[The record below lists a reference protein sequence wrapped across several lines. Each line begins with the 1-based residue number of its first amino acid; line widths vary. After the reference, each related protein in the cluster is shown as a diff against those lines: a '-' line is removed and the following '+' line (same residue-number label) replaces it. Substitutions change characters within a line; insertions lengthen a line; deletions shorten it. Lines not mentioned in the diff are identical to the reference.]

1 MKFSGKISLIISMII
16 FGTIGIFVKYIVY
29 SSAMIAMIRG
39 IIGALFLFLVHALR
53 KDKYNVVELKNNML
67 YIIISGALIGF
78 NWVLLFESYKYT
90 TVSIA
95 TVCYYMEPVFVVIA
109 SIFLFKERP
118 SLKRIIC
125 VIVALIGIVFVSGM
139 IESDLIGI
147 KGVIIALIA
156 ALMYACVIL
165 LNKKIKNLTSI
176 DRTSFQLLVA
186 GIVVIPY
193 FILTEDFS
201 IITFN
206 LKSVILLVIVCLI
219 CTGVAYALY
228 FGSIEKVE
236 TSSVAILSYIDPI
249 VSIVLSF
256 VILAEKVSLFSWI
269 GIILIIASAIISETN
284 IKSKN

>member
-1 MKFSGKISLIISMII
+1 
-16 FGTIGIFVKYIVY
+16 
-29 SSAMIAMIRG
+29 
-39 IIGALFLFLVHALR
+39 
-53 KDKYNVVELKNNML
+53 
-67 YIIISGALIGF
+67 
-78 NWVLLFESYKYT
+78 
-90 TVSIA
+90 
-95 TVCYYMEPVFVVIA
+95 
-109 SIFLFKERP
+109 
-118 SLKRIIC
+118 
-125 VIVALIGIVFVSGM
+125 M
-139 IESDLIGI
+139 IESDLSGI

-165 LNKKIKNLTSI
+165 LNKKIKNLSSI
-176 DRTSFQLLVA
+176 DRTSFQLLIA

>member
-139 IESDLIGI
+139 IESDLSGI

-176 DRTSFQLLVA
+176 DRTSFQLLIA

-236 TSSVAILSYIDPI
+236 TSSVAILSYIDPL

-269 GIILIIASAIISETN
+269 GIILIIASAIISET
-284 IKSKN
+284 KFKTKC